1 MKIYVVLEY
10 WKIDSGESGVYA
22 SIFSTLNNA
31 KKYLEKLKMQYAK
44 DYETNERD
52 NYITYDNDEGIK
64 VSFDNADCYEISIEE
79 QELDFELK
87 MEVI

>member
-10 WKIDSGESGVYA
+10 WKIDSGESGVYT
-22 SIFSTLNNA
+22 SVFSTLNNA
-31 KKYLEKLKMQYAK
+31 KKYLKKLKMQYAE
-44 DYETNERD
+44 DYKTNERD
-52 NYITYDNDEGIK
+52 DSIVDENDESIK

-87 MEVI
+87 MEV

>member
-1 MKIYVVLEY
+1 
-10 WKIDSGESGVYA
+10 
-22 SIFSTLNNA
+22 
-31 KKYLEKLKMQYAK
+31 MQYAK

-87 MEVI
+87 MEVM